1 MKAIKLFLPL
11 LILACNSK
19 PNSSTNE
26 QNSLATKTDTS
37 RDSIVLTELFN
48 PSQIPT
54 QSFSVDAQK
63 AFSVKGKMGTVIL
76 GKANCF
82 VDANNQA
89 VTGKIELTL
98 QEAYHIADFVNGNL
112 TTLHNGKP
120 LESGGMLNI
129 LASQNGKALQLK
141 SGSELQVSAPN
152 FKKQKNMSLFE
163 GVVAD
168 NSINWI
174 NPVPIVPIP
183 VVDSS
188 IEFLGES
195 ADWKMDENLETTIA
209 PKNISEEE
217 IIAQGMAEPVMDVAI
232 SEKDM
237 IAQGMGEA
245 WPEPVLNKETLQP
258 KVSIR
263 SNQFR
268 VDPNIVNFNFTVKK
282 LGWANI
288 DRLYIDPRS
297 KPVNIT
303 TSISSDS
310 FRVVYITMAIP
321 DLNMF
326 IPGYKKAD
334 NTYGFSH
341 NDAEHQVLPIGQK
354 VFIIATAY
362 HRNQYYS
369 CIKEYK
375 IQKQDKIVLNLE
387 VSSTQALKKKII
399 DTVK

>member
-11 LILACNSK
+11 LILACNSN

-37 RDSIVLTELFN
+37 RDSIVFTELFN

-89 VTGKIELTL
+89 VTGKINLTL

-195 ADWKMDENLETTIA
+195 VDWKIDENIETIIA
-209 PKNISEEE
+209 PKEISEEDM
-217 IIAQGMAEPVMDVAI
+217 IVQVMAEQERDKATP
-232 SEKDM
+232 
-237 IAQGMGEA
+237 
-245 WPEPVLNKETLQP
+245 KETI
-258 KVSIR
+258 K
-263 SNQFR
+263 SNHFR
-268 VDPNIVNFNFTVKK
+268 VDPNFVSFNFTVKK

-288 DRLYIDPRS
+288 DRLYNDRRS
-297 KPVNIT
+297 KPVNII
-303 TSISSDS
+303 TSIASDS
-310 FRVVYITMAIP
+310 FSFVYITMAIP

-334 NTYGFSH
+334 KTYGFSH
-341 NDAEHQVLPIGQK
+341 NDAEQQVLPIGQK

-375 IQKQDKIVLNLE
+375 IQQQDKIVLNLE
-387 VSSTQALKKKII
+387 VSSTEAMRKKII
-399 DTVK
+399 DTIK

>member
-11 LILACNSK
+11 LILACNSN

-26 QNSLATKTDTS
+26 QNSLAAKTDTS
-37 RDSIVLTELFN
+37 RDSIVFTELFN

-63 AFSVKGKMGTVIL
+63 AFSVKAKMGTIIL

-89 VTGKIELTL
+89 VTGKIDLTL

-163 GVVAD
+163 GVIVD

-195 ADWKMDENLETTIA
+195 VDWKIDENIETISAQKVLSEEDMIA
-209 PKNISEEE
+209 NGKEISEANM
-217 IIAQGMAEPVMDVAI
+217 IAQGMARADMDRTI
-232 SEKDM
+232 S
-237 IAQGMGEA
+237 
-245 WPEPVLNKETLQP
+245 KETI
-258 KVSIR
+258 K
-263 SNQFR
+263 SNHFR
-268 VDPNIVNFNFTVKK
+268 VDPNIVSFNFTVKK

-288 DRLYIDPRS
+288 DRLYSNPRS

-334 NTYGFSH
+334 KTYGFSH
-341 NDAEHQVLPIGQK
+341 NDAEQQVLPIGQK

-375 IQKQDKIVLNLE
+375 IQQQDKIVLNLE
-387 VSSTQALKKKII
+387 ASSTEAMRKKII
-399 DTVK
+399 DTIK

>member
-1 MKAIKLFLPL
+1 MKTIHVFLPL

-19 PNSSTNE
+19 PNSSTNQ

-37 RDSIVLTELFN
+37 RDSIVFTELFN

-174 NPVPIVPIP
+174 NPVPIVPSA
-183 VVDSS
+183 DNTAD
-188 IEFLGES
+188 IELIES

-263 SNQFR
+263 FNQFR
-268 VDPNIVNFNFTVKK
+268 VDPNIVSFNFTVKK

-288 DRLYIDPRS
+288 DRLYSDPRS

-303 TSISSDS
+303 TSIASDS
-310 FRVVYITMAIP
+310 FRLVYITMAIP
-321 DLNMF
+321 DLNIF
-326 IPGYKKAD
+326 IPGYKKGD

-341 NDAEHQVLPIGQK
+341 NDAEQQVLPIGQK
-354 VFIIATAY
+354 VFIIATSY
-362 HRNQYYS
+362 QSNQYYS
-369 CIKEYK
+369 CIKAYK
-375 IQKQDKIVLNLE
+375 IQRQDKVVLNLA
-387 VSSTQALKKKII
+387 VSSTEALRKKII

>member
-1 MKAIKLFLPL
+1 
-11 LILACNSK
+11 
-19 PNSSTNE
+19 
-26 QNSLATKTDTS
+26 
-37 RDSIVLTELFN
+37 
-48 PSQIPT
+48 
-54 QSFSVDAQK
+54 
-63 AFSVKGKMGTVIL
+63 MGTIVL

-82 VDANNQA
+82 VDENNQA
-89 VTGKIELTL
+89 VTGKIDLTL

-152 FKKQKNMSLFE
+152 FKKQNNMSLFE

-188 IEFLGES
+188 LEFLGES
-195 ADWKMDENLETTIA
+195 ADWKMDENLETISATKELSEEDMIA
-209 PKNISEEE
+209 NGKEISEANM
-217 IIAQGMAEPVMDVAI
+217 IAQGMAQADMDRAI
-232 SEKDM
+232 S
-237 IAQGMGEA
+237 
-245 WPEPVLNKETLQP
+245 KETI
-258 KVSIR
+258 K
-263 SNQFR
+263 SNHFR
-268 VDPNIVNFNFTVKK
+268 IDPNLVSFNFTIKK

-288 DRLYIDPRS
+288 DRLYADPRS

-303 TSISSDS
+303 TSIASDS

-334 NTYGFSH
+334 KTYGFSH
-341 NDAEHQVLPIGQK
+341 NDAEQQVLPIGQK

-362 HRNQYYS
+362 QQNQYYF

-375 IQKQDKIVLNLE
+375 IQEKDKIILHLE
-387 VSSTQALKKKII
+387 ASSTEAVKKKIA